1 MPNLT
6 DNRTLP
12 FLNCPGNP
20 DVIRF
25 AKTVAYGVII
35 VVSLTGNCFIGAIVF
50 KTKSMHRTINY
61 LIVNMAMSDVLLPI
75 FAFPRI
81 LTDLYAG
88 YWLIDGPTGLAL
100 CKLCYFLQDVSTA
113 VSIQSLVLIAVDRF
127 GAVVFPFRPPVV
139 SSKLSPYFI
148 FSTWIVAMAIHCPY
162 FFVRK
167 LVKIQGKLS
176 CELMWNDAFGELSSL
191 KNYYIAMFII
201 LAVIPFT
208 LMAVLYSIII
218 CSLRSQKMP
227 GGESVSAKEQE
238 KRVRRD
244 RNVLKM
250 VIAIVLGFALFWA
263 PFNVQA
269 FLTFFVWDKNP
280 APSCG
285 FRAFGFFALFMAYA
299 NCAINPCICFT
310 FSGNYRK
317 GFKSFFFFFSNKC
330 DCGCFGSMRSQSWNL
345 QTCSSKED
353 GQNVILSSLA

>member
-1 MPNLT
+1 
-6 DNRTLP
+6 
-12 FLNCPGNP
+12 
-20 DVIRF
+20 
-25 AKTVAYGVII
+25 
-35 VVSLTGNCFIGAIVF
+35 
-50 KTKSMHRTINY
+50 
-61 LIVNMAMSDVLLPI
+61 
-75 FAFPRI
+75 
-81 LTDLYAG
+81 
-88 YWLIDGPTGLAL
+88 
-100 CKLCYFLQDVSTA
+100 
-113 VSIQSLVLIAVDRF
+113 
-127 GAVVFPFRPPVV
+127 
-139 SSKLSPYFI
+139 
-148 FSTWIVAMAIHCPY
+148 MAIYCPY
-162 FFVRK
+162 VFARK

-227 GGESVSAKEQE
+227 GGESVNAKEQE

-250 VIAIVLGFALFWA
+250 VIAIVLGFALCWA

-310 FSGNYRK
+310 FSSNYRK
-317 GFKSFFFFFSNKC
+317 GFKSFFECCSNKC
-330 DCGCFGSMRSQSWNL
+330 DCGCFSSMRSQS
-345 QTCSSKED
+345 
-353 GQNVILSSLA
+353 